1 MPSAIITSA
10 TGILGHEI
18 IFELGRN
25 PQKWPAV
32 HALSRTTK
40 EDYPSSVIYNHI
52 DLTSSAQEMAKDFKN
67 VKAEYVFFVAYL
79 QKD

>member
-1 MPSAIITSA
+1 M
-10 TGILGHEI
+10 
-18 IFELGRN
+18 
-25 PQKWPAV
+25 